1 MRRLRIIGITSLLL
15 ALSSAGPAA
24 TWEFDPVHT
33 GVQFK
38 VRHLMVSHVR
48 GDFEKVSGKIVY
60 DERGISRSSADIT
73 IDASSINTRVA
84 KRDEHLK
91 SPDFLDAAKY
101 PSLVFK
107 SKKVEKAGDGKLKM
121 TGDLTIRGVTKGIAR
136 GRRGSGE
143 SRPRKST
150 GRISGSPGTRRSR
163 PGEWSWA
170 TRWKSPST
178 PRFSRSGK
186 PRESTVSAPGWP
198 AGGSKQKDGEREAGF
213 LSWSSTFSSKKRN
226 FMVKGNHA
234 NRSFRLF
241 RISHTYRGR

>member
-15 ALSSAGPAA
+15 ALSSAAFAA
-24 TWEFDPVHT
+24 TWEFDPAHT

-60 DERGISRSSADIT
+60 DERDISRSSADIT

-121 TGDLTIRGVTKGIAR
+121 TGDLTIRGVTKEVVLDIEG
-136 GRRGSGE
+136 
-143 SRPRKST
+143 PT
-150 GRISGSPGTRRSR
+150 SPIRD
-163 PGEWSWA
+163 
-170 TRWKSPST
+170 
-178 PRFSRSGK
+178 
-186 PRESTVSAPGWP
+186 P
-198 AGGSKQKDGEREAGF
+198 AGKTRVGGVASTKINRKDFGLTWNKAIETGGVVVGDEVEITIDIEIIKEG
-213 LSWSSTFSSKKRN
+213 
-226 FMVKGNHA
+226 
-234 NRSFRLF
+234 
-241 RISHTYRGR
+241 